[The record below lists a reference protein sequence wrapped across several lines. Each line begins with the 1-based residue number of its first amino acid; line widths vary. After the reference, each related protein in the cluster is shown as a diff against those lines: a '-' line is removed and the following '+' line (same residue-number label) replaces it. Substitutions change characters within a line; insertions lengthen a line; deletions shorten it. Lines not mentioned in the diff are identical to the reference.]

1 MISIV
6 DIVNIRNMVKIITKL
21 KTKPKGI
28 IHISLFCVR
37 KAGNLSVLVWFS
49 FFIVCRLSTSTA
61 NAISD
66 DKSHFY
72 SFLKTVSL
80 MII

>member
-1 MISIV
+1 
-6 DIVNIRNMVKIITKL
+6 MVKIITIL
-21 KTKPKGI
+21 KQSQKESQILLYSVPGSLV
-28 IHISLFCVR
+28 ISLCQCNF
-37 KAGNLSVLVWFS
+37 L
-49 FFIVCRLSTSTA
+49 FIVCRLSTSTT